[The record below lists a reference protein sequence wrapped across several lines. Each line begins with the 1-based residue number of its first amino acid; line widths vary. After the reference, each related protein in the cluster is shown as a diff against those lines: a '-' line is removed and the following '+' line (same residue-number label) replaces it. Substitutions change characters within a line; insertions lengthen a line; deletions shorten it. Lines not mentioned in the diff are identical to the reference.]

1 MKIKKKKAQV
11 WHKCIIKSKLKFE
24 NYKSCLDA
32 SQLDNKIKYIEKHKI
47 IKDILKKNHDQFIRS
62 HKSII
67 KTQQIFKSE
76 RRNVFTEGINNTTH
90 FFIMKVSNKRELQ
103 QIACN
108 HSSDIDFIN
117 LYKSCITKSC
127 SFLFIDA
134 TLASDKHLHFRKN
147 LIERI

>member
-1 MKIKKKKAQV
+1 M
-11 WHKCIIKSKLKFE
+11 WHKCIIKSKFKFE

-32 SQLDNKIKYIEKHKI
+32 SQLDNKIKYIEEHKI
-47 IKDILKKNHDQFIRS
+47 IKDILKKNHEEFIRN
-62 HKSII
+62 HKSIL

-76 RRNVFTEGINNTTH
+76 GHNVFTEGINNTAH
-90 FFIMKVSNKRELQ
+90 FFIMKISNKRELQ

-108 HSSDIDFIN
+108 HSSDIDFKD
-117 LYKSCITKSC
+117 KSCITKSY